1 LRGDPGVEI
10 ALAIAPLAATADSR
24 QHARHRDATEARV
37 AKEAIHDLV
46 AREERGMID
55 DGGSGHAIDCR
66 ERHADC
72 EYAKGSTRYNLWY
85 IARGRATD
93 ENADVNIRIILVDDH
108 PIVLQGLQHLF
119 ERHDDFEVVACCPDA
134 DTAVAAVRAERPDVL
149 VLDLRMPGRDGLA
162 VLRTLNDEKIPCR
175 TVLLTAAI
183 TEDQVLEA
191 VKLGA
196 AGLVLKESAPEM
208 LLACVRRVHQGEQWI
223 DRETVT
229 RAFRAVLD
237 REAAAKE
244 ASQTLTPRE
253 IEIVKMVAQGLRNRA
268 IAERLSI
275 SEGTVKVHLHNI
287 YEKYGVDGRLE
298 LVLVAQQKG
307 LI

>member
-1 LRGDPGVEI
+1 V
-10 ALAIAPLAATADSR
+10 S
-24 QHARHRDATEARV
+24 
-37 AKEAIHDLV
+37 
-46 AREERGMID
+46 
-55 DGGSGHAIDCR
+55 
-66 ERHADC
+66 
-72 EYAKGSTRYNLWY
+72 
-85 IARGRATD
+85 
-93 ENADVNIRIILVDDH
+93 IRIILVDDH

-119 ERHDDFEVVACCPDA
+119 ERHDEFQVVACCADA
-134 DTAVAAVRAERPDVL
+134 DTALATVRVEHPDVL

-162 VLRTLNDEKIPCR
+162 VLRTLNAEKISCR

-196 AGLVLKESAPEM
+196 AGLVLKESAPET
-208 LLACVRRVHQGEQWI
+208 LLSCVRQVNQGEQWI
-223 DRETVT
+223 DRDTVT
-229 RAFRAVLD
+229 RAFRTVLD

-253 IEIVKMVAQGLRNRA
+253 IEIVNMVAQGLRNRA

-287 YEKYGVDGRLE
+287 YEKFGVDGRLE